1 MKLYRSHR
9 QKSIGIV
16 IGILILIGAIL
27 YSSTGFIVNYQ
38 WFSEV
43 GYTEV
48 FLKGIVTKLKLG
60 IPLFIILT
68 LILYIYFALLK
79 ALYNKNMMVFGSKE
93 QNRREN
99 RWVLAGSAILS
110 LILSSIITFTIWY
123 DLLEF
128 LHATPFNISDPIFS
142 RDMSFYIF
150 KLPLFEQLYSVGLTA
165 LVFFAIASFVF
176 FILMF
181 SLKGKQGIFPED
193 DQPHMDI
200 KRLSQQ
206 FLSLGSKQF
215 SILAATFFILLS
227 FGYYLRTFSIL
238 YTPAGVVFGA
248 GYIDIHINLWMYRV
262 LMAIAWASAILV
274 IFAGYKK
281 RWKLALAGPAALII
295 VTLIGNIIAIGM
307 DNFIVSPNEMV
318 KERPYIQNHIN
329 YTQAAYDLTDI
340 EEKEFPV
347 EQNLTAESLKNNEIT
362 INNIPINDYRP
373 TLSMYNSLQGFRRYY
388 EFNDV
393 DIDRY
398 MIDGEYTQVFLSA
411 RELDQNN
418 IDEDSRNWIN
428 QHLIYTH
435 GFGATVS
442 PVKRVNHVGQPE
454 LLLKDI
460 PPQGSKD
467 LEITQPRIYFGE
479 LTDDYVIT
487 NTRTKE
493 FDYPSGD
500 DNVEYLYEGDAGIP
514 LNFLNRILFAI
525 NKGTL
530 RFILSNDISSESR
543 ILIHRNIMERVQKI
557 APFLSYDEDPYLV
570 IHEGKLYWIIDAFTT
585 SNRYAYSQPVSQGS
599 FNYIRNSIKVV
610 IDAFNGEVTFYQ
622 VDRKDPI
629 ASTYGKIYPNLLKD
643 INEMPE
649 GLRSHIRYSQTMFD
663 IQSEIYRT
671 YHVDNPN
678 VFYNGE
684 DVWQISKQIYGRE
697 EEPIESTYIIMKEPD
712 GEEEEFVLMV
722 PYTPREK
729 DNMISWMAALND
741 GDNYGKL
748 LIYKFP
754 KEKLVYGPMQIEKR
768 IDQDAYISKELTLLD
783 QQGSTVIRGNLLTI
797 PVDNSLLFVEPIYL
811 ESSGGERNLPEVKRV
826 IVAYENDI
834 VMAESLEEGLNQIF
848 GEVEDQ
854 EGDPED
860 QEPGEWTGVRP
871 KDRMD
876 DLILE
881 ANQLFEKAQEAQR
894 QGDWAA
900 YGDYI
905 DQLRDVLRD
914 LEESVGVRPSS
925 LEGAEELESTPVEE
939 LTQ

>member
-1 MKLYRSHR
+1 
-9 QKSIGIV
+9 
-16 IGILILIGAIL
+16 
-27 YSSTGFIVNYQ
+27 
-38 WFSEV
+38 
-43 GYTEV
+43 
-48 FLKGIVTKLKLG
+48 
-60 IPLFIILT
+60 
-68 LILYIYFALLK
+68 
-79 ALYNKNMMVFGSKE
+79 
-93 QNRREN
+93 
-99 RWVLAGSAILS
+99 
-110 LILSSIITFTIWY
+110 
-123 DLLEF
+123 
-128 LHATPFNISDPIFS
+128 
-142 RDMSFYIF
+142 
-150 KLPLFEQLYSVGLTA
+150 
-165 LVFFAIASFVF
+165 
-176 FILMF
+176 
-181 SLKGKQGIFPED
+181 
-193 DQPHMDI
+193 
-200 KRLSQQ
+200 
-206 FLSLGSKQF
+206 
-215 SILAATFFILLS
+215 
-227 FGYYLRTFSIL
+227 
-238 YTPAGVVFGA
+238 
-248 GYIDIHINLWMYRV
+248 
-262 LMAIAWASAILV
+262 
-274 IFAGYKK
+274 
-281 RWKLALAGPAALII
+281 
-295 VTLIGNIIAIGM
+295 
-307 DNFIVSPNEMV
+307 
-318 KERPYIQNHIN
+318 
-329 YTQAAYDLTDI
+329 
-340 EEKEFPV
+340 
-347 EQNLTAESLKNNEIT
+347 
-362 INNIPINDYRP
+362 
-373 TLSMYNSLQGFRRYY
+373 
-388 EFNDV
+388 
-393 DIDRY
+393 
-398 MIDGEYTQVFLSA
+398 
-411 RELDQNN
+411 
-418 IDEDSRNWIN
+418 
-428 QHLIYTH
+428 
-435 GFGATVS
+435 
-442 PVKRVNHVGQPE
+442 
-454 LLLKDI
+454 
-460 PPQGSKD
+460 
-467 LEITQPRIYFGE
+467 
-479 LTDDYVIT
+479 
-487 NTRTKE
+487 
-493 FDYPSGD
+493 
-500 DNVEYLYEGDAGIP
+500 
-514 LNFLNRILFAI
+514 
-525 NKGTL
+525 
-530 RFILSNDISSESR
+530 
-543 ILIHRNIMERVQKI
+543 
-557 APFLSYDEDPYLV
+557 
-570 IHEGKLYWIIDAFTT
+570 
-585 SNRYAYSQPVSQGS
+585 
-599 FNYIRNSIKVV
+599 
-610 IDAFNGEVTFYQ
+610 
-622 VDRKDPI
+622 
-629 ASTYGKIYPNLLKD
+629 
-643 INEMPE
+643 
-649 GLRSHIRYSQTMFD
+649 MFD